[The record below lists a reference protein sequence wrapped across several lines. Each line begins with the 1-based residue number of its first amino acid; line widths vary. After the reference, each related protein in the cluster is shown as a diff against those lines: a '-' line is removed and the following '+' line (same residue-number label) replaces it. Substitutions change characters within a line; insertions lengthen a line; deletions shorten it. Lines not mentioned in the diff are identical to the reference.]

1 MKLVQIFGRL
11 TLWKVI
17 LGVLLIAGGYAAVI
31 RFAQGLGA
39 ATNLSDDYPWGL
51 WIGFDVLVGVGVA
64 AGGFVIAATVHV
76 FRMERYA
83 SIARPALLTAF
94 LGYLMVILAVLFDLG
109 RPMRI
114 WHPLVFWNP
123 RSVMFLIG
131 WCEALYAVVLAAEFS
146 PLLFEKLGWGRALKT
161 VRRLMTPLVI
171 LGVLLSIT
179 HQSSLGSLYVIAPDK
194 LHPLWYSSMLPAL
207 FLVSAVAA
215 GLAMTM
221 FESCMSSRAF
231 GRRLESDLVRG
242 LARAVVVVQAVYL
255 VLRANDLLYR
265 GAIGYAFEAT
275 PEAVLFW
282 GEIGLG
288 SALPMVLLASRRV
301 RYSNSGLFFAA
312 TLTVMGFIVHR
323 LNVAVTGMAGWTG
336 VSYFPSWLE
345 VTVTV
350 SLVALGVALFGVAAR
365 YLPVFPKAEE
375 EPETPPWMEPRPR
388 VLGTE
393 PLLTKPA
400 LFGLWGMLAL
410 GAVGVVTTNSVT
422 ASEQAEQVGVEQAT
436 QQALITGVETRLS
449 HLPVPEVEDLSLP
462 EPFFFSASEDSPGP
476 VRFDHRDHVDPADIR
491 CDACHPKLF
500 RLTVPGTPVEGV
512 VAVARAPAGALC
524 AACPAGER
532 AFSTYDECEL
542 CHVEAE

>member
-1 MKLVQIFGRL
+1 MMKLVRLFGRL
-11 TLWKVI
+11 TLWKLV
-17 LGVLLIAGGYAAVI
+17 LGLLLIAGAYAAAV
-31 RFAQGLGA
+31 RFTQGLGA
-39 ATNLSDDYPWGL
+39 ATNLSDAYPWGL

-76 FRMERYA
+76 FHMERYA
-83 SIARPALLTAF
+83 AIARPALLTAF

-109 RPMRI
+109 RPTRI

-131 WCEALYAVVLAAEFS
+131 WCEMLYAIVLALEFS
-146 PLLFEKLGWGRALKT
+146 PLLFEKLGWTRPLRA
-161 VRRLMTPLVI
+161 VRKLMGPLVI
-171 LGVLLSIT
+171 LGVILSVT

-194 LHPLWYSSMLPAL
+194 LHPLWYSGMLPVL

-231 GRRLESDLVRG
+231 GRRLEGDLLRG

-265 GAIGYAFEAT
+265 GALHYAFEAT

-336 VSYFPSWLE
+336 ASYFPSVLE
-345 VTVTV
+345 MTVTV
-350 SLVALGVALFGVAAR
+350 SLVALGVALFGLAGR
-365 YLPVFPKAEE
+365 WLPVFPPAREE
-375 EPETPPWMEPRPR
+375 RVPAWMIRRRPAA
-388 VLGTE
+388 GG
-393 PLLTKPA
+393 PFLTRPA
-400 LFGLWGMLAL
+400 LFGLWVMVAV
-410 GAVGVVTTNSVT
+410 GAVGVAATGGLP
-422 ASEQAEQVGVEQAT
+422 ALGGGRDAAEVAVAAAGGEESPRPVSADGELT
-436 QQALITGVETRLS
+436 
-449 HLPVPEVEDLSLP
+449 LPPPWLFPAGEE
-462 EPFFFSASEDSPGP
+462 SPGP
-476 VRFDHRDHVDPADIR
+476 VRFDHRDHVDAGELGCR
-491 CDACHPKLF
+491 RCHPGLF
-500 RLTVPGTPVEGV
+500 LFTRSG
-512 VAVARAPAGALC
+512 APAEGEIDADRAHDGDLC
-524 AACPAGER
+524 AACHDGET
-532 AFSTYDECEL
+532 AFNTYDDCTL
-542 CHVEAE
+542 CHVDSDD

>member
-1 MKLVQIFGRL
+1 MRLPSLLGRL
-11 TLWKVI
+11 TVWRAV
-17 LGVLLIAGGYAAVI
+17 LGALLIAGLYATVI
-31 RFAQGLGA
+31 RFGQGLGA

-83 SIARPALLTAF
+83 AIARPALLTAF

-114 WHPLVFWNP
+114 WHPLVFWNT

-131 WCEALYAVVLAAEFS
+131 WCEMLYAIVLAAEFS
-146 PLLFEKLGWGRALKT
+146 PLLFEKLGWHKPLKV
-161 VRRLMTPLVI
+161 VRRMMTPLVI
-171 LGVLLSIT
+171 LGVLLSVT

-194 LHPLWYSSMLPAL
+194 LHPLWYSPMLPVL
-207 FLVSAVAA
+207 FLISAVAA

-231 GRRLESDLVRG
+231 GRRLEGGLVRG
-242 LARAVVVVQAVYL
+242 LGRAVVVTQAVYL
-255 VLRANDLLYR
+255 VLRANDLIYR
-265 GAIGYAFEAT
+265 GALGYAFEAT

-288 SALPMVLLASRRV
+288 SALPMVLLSSRRV
-301 RYSNSGLFFAA
+301 RYSNSGLFFAS

-336 VSYFPSWLE
+336 VSYFPSWME

-350 SLVALGVALFGVAAR
+350 FLVALGVACFGLAAR

-375 EPETPPWMEPRPR
+375 EPLPESLAPRSGKPYDPDR
-388 VLGTE
+388 I
-393 PLLTKPA
+393 LTRPA
-400 LFGLWGMLAL
+400 LLGLWGMLAL
-410 GAVGVVTTNSVT
+410 GAVGVLATDSIS
-422 ASEQAEQVGVEQAT
+422 ASPQAEERGAAARAGAAAPADARHPSAVAQG
-436 QQALITGVETRLS
+436 L
-449 HLPVPEVEDLSLP
+449 EDLTLP
-462 EPFFFSASEDSPGP
+462 PPFRFPASEDSPGP
-476 VRFDHRDHVDPADIR
+476 VVFDHADHVDPMDVR
-491 CDACHPKLF
+491 CDACHPRLF
-500 RLTVPGTPVEGV
+500 RFTTPGTPAEGV
-512 VAVARAPAGALC
+512 VNSDRAHDGDLC
-524 AACPAGER
+524 ASCHDGEK
-532 AFSTYDECEL
+532 AFSAYDDCML
-542 CHVEAE
+542 CHQESEG